1 MSMVCSRCGKQSQSA
16 SHVCPYCGAYMGEEK
31 PPRYDQEAT
40 PVYGEMG
47 ARRSQENKRRKKRSP
62 RRRSAPKARKDS
74 YYYKK
79 HVVNWAWVWFIM
91 AILMFFLMVG
101 SYVYLKVT
109 PNGQVIL
116 ARLGREASAD
126 AYWTVGEENLD
137 KGDIPK
143 AVALFEQAAEQE
155 PDNPNYLS
163 NLFMLAEAYEAAG
176 DPPKA
181 REIYTTIYTQGK
193 GEEPSRRALRT
204 QAYRNAIRLLN
215 DAEAAD
221 LLRIAFEDTKDPSFY
236 KERSKLVPNPPTASL
251 PGGAHMFTQTLSF
264 LSDQGYDIYYATGLE
279 EVLPEDGIL
288 YTNPIVMTEGVHTF
302 RAVCVSGDLLSDEM
316 NVKYTIRLPVP
327 VAPRANVQPGEH
339 ARPFKVKLRNVGD
352 DKDVRMFYT
361 IDGTR
366 PTVNSPEF
374 TGDAIQLPVGRVKLR
389 AIAVNKYGKTSNELL
404 MDYKIKGTPKKQFS
418 ADDKFDK
425 FTLLKTTKD
434 EFITTYGTPTAEE
447 TGTDAL
453 VAGTVTTLKYPWG
466 EARFVLKDAG
476 NLLFYVDTSD
486 TGMTAPRKTK
496 VGMSMKEVTD
506 QFRDMGQLPS
516 PNGDRGIYYNSSTGY
531 AAYQVLS
538 DNALEGSL
546 EYCYLDTGAVNPGTI
561 LMTYHIVEGRVQH
574 ISISYTDRLI
584 PMIR

>member
-1 MSMVCSRCGKQSQSA
+1 MPMLCGRCGKQSQSA

-31 PPRYDQEAT
+31 PPRMDTEGT

-47 ARRSQENKRRKKRSP
+47 ARRSQEKKRGKRRP
-62 RRRSAPKARKDS
+62 RRRNAAKPRKDS

-79 HVVNWAWVWFIM
+79 HVINWAWVWFTLIV
-91 AILMFFLMVG
+91 LMFFLLVG

-116 ARLGREASAD
+116 ARMGKEASAD

-143 AVALFEQAAEQE
+143 AIALFEQAAEQE
-155 PDNPNYLS
+155 PDNPNYLT

-176 DPPKA
+176 EPLKA
-181 REIYTTIYTQGK
+181 REIYTTIYTEGK

-215 DAEAAD
+215 DAEAAE
-221 LLRIAFEDTKDPSFY
+221 LLRIAYEDTKDASFY
-236 KERSKLVPNPPTASL
+236 KERSKLVPKPPTASL
-251 PGGAHMFTQTLSF
+251 PGGPHMFTQSVSF
-264 LSDQGYDIYYATGLE
+264 LSDQGYDIYYVTDPE

-288 YTNPIVMTEGVHTF
+288 YTEPLVLTEGVHTF

-327 VAPRANVQPGEH
+327 MAPRANVQPGEH
-339 ARPFKVKLRNVGD
+339 SKPFKVRLRNVGD

-374 TGDAIQLPVGRVKLR
+374 TGEGIQLPVGRVNLR
-389 AIAVNKYGKTSNELL
+389 AIAVNKYGKVSNELV
-404 MDYKIKGTPKKQFS
+404 MDYKIKGTPKKQFNS
-418 ADDKFDK
+418 DDRFDK
-425 FTLLKTTKD
+425 FTLMKTTKD
-434 EFITTYGTPTAEE
+434 EFISLYGAPAGEA
-447 TGTDAL
+447 TGTDEL
-453 VAGTVTTLKYPWG
+453 VAGTVTTLTYPWG

-476 NLLFYVDTSD
+476 NLLFYVDTRD
-486 TGMTAPRKTK
+486 TGMTAPRKTR
-496 VGMSMKEVTD
+496 VGMSMQEVTD

-516 PNGDRGIYYNSSTGY
+516 PNGDRGIYYNASSGY

-538 DNALEGSL
+538 DNALEGNL
-546 EYCYLDTGAVNPGTI
+546 EYCYLDTGVEHPGTI
-561 LMTYHIVEGRVQH
+561 LMTYHIRNGQVNN
-574 ISISYTDRLI
+574 ITLSYTDTFI